1 MTNNI
6 FINAQELADEL
17 GVSKAMAYKMIKGWN
32 ERLEQMG
39 YSNALQCARLVTTL
53 YSFGR
58 TISIGNASFQCN
70 ASVLLKPDELAST
83 TQARNP
89 CKQDSGP
96 FSMMLLR

>member
-58 TISIGNASFQCN
+58 TISIGNSPALSAMRWFCSSRTSWHQQR
-70 ASVLLKPDELAST
+70 KPGILANRIPGRS
-83 TQARNP
+83 
-89 CKQDSGP
+89 
-96 FSMMLLR
+96 L